1 MNNYMHQPL
10 TEGGFE
16 GGDSHSQTSNQSRSG
31 LSGSL
36 LDRIR
41 AQRSQGQQGEGA
53 AELGQIIVGPG
64 YPSAPSQISVPTYRD
79 HNDPT
84 MNPTASHNDMSE
96 LGASSMMST
105 VGFGSGFAPATQGRS
120 MMGES
125 LLGDHPRHAESQQEY
140 SMTQYFQTFVMDVYS
155 LFRSLPVFAQGVL
168 VIFLVFLVIKW
179 I

>member
-1 MNNYMHQPL
+1 MHQPL
-10 TEGGFE
+10 NDSGMD
-16 GGDSHSQTSNQSRSG
+16 GGDASSQTSGQSRSK

-41 AQRSQGQQGEGA
+41 AQRGQEKQGGDGT
-53 AELGQIIVGPG
+53 ELGQMIVGPA
-64 YPSAPSQISVPTYRD
+64 YSSTPSQISVPTYRNHD
-79 HNDPT
+79 NT
-84 MNPTASHNDMSE
+84 MMNSTVSHNDMSD

-105 VGFGSGFAPATQGRS
+105 VPFGSGFAPPAALGRN

-125 LLGDHPRHAESQQEY
+125 LLGDYQRPAESHQEY

-155 LFRSLPVFAQGVL
+155 LFQSLPVLAQIVL

-179 I
+179 L